1 MAWKR
6 TATFRVGGSRVLL
19 SCVRA
24 VRASVGR
31 VGEARRRE
39 VDMERGRSGSGSGS
53 GSGVVVDDEVE
64 VAIGG

>member
-6 TATFRVGGSRVLL
+6 TATFRVGGSRV
-19 SCVRA
+19 CVRLASA

-39 VDMERGRSGSGSGS
+39 VDMLRGRSWWCGSSSEGGE
-53 GSGVVVDDEVE
+53 GVDVDDG
-64 VAIGG
+64 A